1 MRSWTSNKGNYVE
14 ILTKSN
20 LVYILPTDKDNM
32 PIISE
37 LRGKGKYN
45 PLDLRRHSIT
55 EELLVQFKPRSNWK
69 LD

>member
-1 MRSWTSNKGNYVE
+1 MRSWTNNKGNYVE